1 MAVPNTSSSS
11 STANANGPPLN
22 SIFDEPKLEGNS
34 IRLRP
39 KRLLTP
45 IRKSPTRTL
54 DTRVIRFGPDL
65 MLCAKLQEREEGK
78 HGKGQ
83 KFIDIFMVYIY
94 KKLILKYIK
103 SQKYLFL
110 PIILI
115 Y

>member
-1 MAVPNTSSSS
+1 
-11 STANANGPPLN
+11 
-22 SIFDEPKLEGNS
+22 
-34 IRLRP
+34 
-39 KRLLTP
+39 
-45 IRKSPTRTL
+45 
-54 DTRVIRFGPDL
+54 L